1 MNHILLSYIAS
12 VLFMVSTDAQ
22 DGCLVGRVCPSITDK
37 VTCLSS
43 RDNRAGHLNQ
53 PCAWCD
59 GPSCTTNND
68 NKCEPVGWLFNRDNL
83 VEPDEFTIASIGLT
97 PRVCPLIVDATTC
110 LSSKDDRTGFLDQPC
125 VWCAGGA
132 CTEGIGNR
140 CEPVGWLFEHQ
151 NQLNPQKY
159 KVAVACTP
167 LTGDCL
173 VRRACWDIQDL
184 STCLSSKDN
193 RDFHLDEPCV
203 WCDAGP
209 CHESNDNRCEPVEWL
224 FGNNKQLNPG
234 EYEIAS
240 SGLIPR
246 VCPLINDR
254 SICLS
259 SRDNRANHLDEP
271 CVWCDAGPCHES
283 NDNRCEPVEWLFG
296 NNKQLNPGEYEIA
309 SSGLIPRVCPLINDR
324 SICLSSRD
332 NRANHLDEPCV
343 WCASGACTTNNDN
356 KCEPVGWLFNR
367 DNLVEPDEFTIASIG
382 LTPRTCP
389 LIVDATTCL
398 SSKDDRTGFLDQPC
412 VWCAGGACTEGIG
425 NRCEPVGW
433 LFEHQNQLNPQKYK
447 VAVACTPLTG
457 DCLVRRACWDIQD
470 LSTCLSSKDN
480 RDFHLDEPCVWC
492 ASGACTTNN
501 DNKCEPASWLF
512 EQTTQLNSDDYEVA
526 VSGYSGIIHTN
537 GVTCSDI
544 NECENMPCGNN
555 GECQNLEGSYQ
566 CKCNN
571 GYQFD
576 GRTCIDINECQGTN
590 ECGDYPTRCINTDGG
605 YYCEENCVVHCE
617 GNCQEIMQ

>member
-356 KCEPVGWLFNR
+356 KCEP
-367 DNLVEPDEFTIASIG
+367 
-382 LTPRTCP
+382 
-389 LIVDATTCL
+389 
-398 SSKDDRTGFLDQPC
+398 
-412 VWCAGGACTEGIG
+412 
-425 NRCEPVGW
+425 
-433 LFEHQNQLNPQKYK
+433 
-447 VAVACTPLTG
+447 
-457 DCLVRRACWDIQD
+457 
-470 LSTCLSSKDN
+470 
-480 RDFHLDEPCVWC
+480 
-492 ASGACTTNN
+492 
-501 DNKCEPASWLF
+501 ASWLF